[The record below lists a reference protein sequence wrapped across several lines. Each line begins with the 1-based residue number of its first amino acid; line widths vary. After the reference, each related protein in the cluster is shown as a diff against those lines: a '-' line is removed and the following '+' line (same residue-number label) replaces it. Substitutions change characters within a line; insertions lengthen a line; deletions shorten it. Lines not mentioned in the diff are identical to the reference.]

1 MFAVMLYASTV
12 QAEISV
18 ENLGLIKKGHCLN
31 KIDFEYD
38 WEKDILTAGA
48 DVALPFIKMDLGG
61 GFKLEKGKI
70 DSVAWS
76 AEYLPGDED
85 KNKAIPIG
93 FYTLGVKGFSGH
105 ISGLNQPGEFN
116 PLNMDLQLAG
126 IFSDITSKKW
136 YRLEGTGHTIWPK
149 DFNIKGEGQFLKP
162 MDEIPYQLKG
172 NTEMSYNVSENW
184 LYMGFQ
190 GQCGTMDEKTWLI
203 DGVGNLNI
211 TMNKGIIPNFSGNM
225 EGLLTLP

>member
-1 MFAVMLYASTV
+1 MAFLEIKGLGKNFGRNVAVNSIDMSIEKG
-12 QAEISV
+12 EIR
-18 ENLGLIKKGHCLN
+18 GLIGPNGSGKTTLFNLITG
-31 KIDFEYD
+31 
-38 WEKDILTAGA
+38 
-48 DVALPFIKMDLGG
+48 FIKPTRGRVIW
-61 GFKLEKGKI
+61 KNI
-70 DSVAWS
+70 DITGSN
-76 AEYLPGDED
+76 

-149 DFNIKGEGQFLKP
+149 EFNIKGEGQFLKP
-162 MDEIPYQLKG
+162 MDKIPYQLKG